1 MGVSRL
7 LKLLLALS
15 LLFLN
20 LYACKGGT
28 QSCKQKVFDSCAIT
42 EQRVQIPIQNNQ
54 LLIFSRTPPKE
65 KILKHDPFLSLYIIQ
80 DTRKFKY
87 PFKIN
92 NKLSLGLIGV
102 DNHKAIKGKIV
113 KKQLGL
119 ENFAVFSQPL
129 SSPSVLLNSCCDLE
143 GIVTERGII
152 EKEYIERFIKI
163 KNVSYGDFG
172 IRVKD
177 EKSSVVVKESN
188 PFVKLNQLKVGDI
201 ILELDSKRVKDSAS
215 FMRDM
220 LFGLVGS
227 THSIKVKRENKILT
241 LKAITQK
248 RVDNVYLEFLGL
260 SFDKNLLI
268 IKIEKKAEHFELK
281 LGDRLLQAN
290 TKYIKD
296 AQDIFD
302 ETYNLKNPLNLLF
315 EREHFQ
321 FFVKVN

>member
-1 MGVSRL
+1 M

-54 LLIFSRTPPKE
+54 LLIFSKTPPKE

-92 NKLSLGLIGV
+92 NNLSLGVIGV
-102 DNHKAIKGKIV
+102 DNNRVIKGKIV
-113 KKQLGL
+113 KRQFGL
-119 ENFAVFSQPL
+119 ESFAVFSQPL

-177 EKSSVVVKESN
+177 ENHLVVVKESN
-188 PFVKLNQLKVGDI
+188 PFVKSNQLQVGDI

-220 LFGLVGS
+220 LFCSVGS
-227 THSIKVKRENKILT
+227 THSVKVKRESKTVT
-241 LKAITQK
+241 LRAIAQK
-248 RVDNVYLEFLGL
+248 KVGNEYLKFLGL

-268 IKIEKKAEHFELK
+268 IKIEKEAEYFELK

>member
-1 MGVSRL
+1 
-7 LKLLLALS
+7 
-15 LLFLN
+15 
-20 LYACKGGT
+20 
-28 QSCKQKVFDSCAIT
+28 
-42 EQRVQIPIQNNQ
+42 
-54 LLIFSRTPPKE
+54 
-65 KILKHDPFLSLYIIQ
+65 
-80 DTRKFKY
+80 
-87 PFKIN
+87 
-92 NKLSLGLIGV
+92 
-102 DNHKAIKGKIV
+102 
-113 KKQLGL
+113 
-119 ENFAVFSQPL
+119 
-129 SSPSVLLNSCCDLE
+129 
-143 GIVTERGII
+143 
-152 EKEYIERFIKI
+152 
-163 KNVSYGDFG
+163 
-172 IRVKD
+172 
-177 EKSSVVVKESN
+177 VVKESN

-227 THSIKVKRENKILT
+227 THSIKVKRESKTLT

-268 IKIEKKAEHFELK
+268 IKIEKKAEHFGLK